1 MSDYTP
7 TTGEVRDMWSWMRED
22 NSDLPMSEGVAEFD
36 RWYATEKA
44 KWIQRGREFERE
56 INTPLFP
63 LDEAAIRADERE
75 KAARRVMDALID
87 STGADTEAVWTIV
100 CDSIPEERRGGIEQG
115 VVLTITGAIASLA
128 ATAARGIDT
137 TK

>member
-1 MSDYTP
+1 MSAYTP
-7 TTGEVRDMWSWMRED
+7 TTGEARDMWSWMRED

-36 RWYATEKA
+36 RW
-44 KWIQRGREFERE
+44 
-56 INTPLFP
+56 L
-63 LDEAAIRADERE
+63 AAHDAAVRADERE

-115 VVLTITGAIASLA
+115 VVITITGAIASLA

-137 TK
+137 TKN